1 MVIDLTN
8 SEKRTFF
15 RFLFLYLGSS
25 FVLLFLIAVLYF
37 QNEKNLYFELNKS
50 NMQNEL
56 SKISNEIIVSH
67 MKNLYF
73 DKNKYLENTQY
84 KISFYDE
91 NKNKIFGT
99 LEEKLDFS
107 QKLIL
112 NDRSFILCDDS
123 MVGHLGIYYV
133 ALEDNS
139 FLKKI
144 DDLKIDI
151 LLLFVIVYMFIGLI
165 GFYLA
170 KLFLKPIKD
179 EREKLNNFI
188 KDTTHELN
196 TPISAILMSLE
207 SENPSSK
214 QLERAKI
221 SAKRVSDI
229 YKDLTY
235 IFLENRKNVDNLEM
249 LQLKKE
255 IEEQIEFFYPLSNKK
270 RLEIFLNIE
279 DFSFQIEKDDFV
291 RVFNNLLSN
300 AVKYN
305 KINGKIFV
313 KLTKDG
319 VLTIEDTGIGMD
331 KNSLTDIFK
340 RYHRATKQQGGF
352 GLGLHIVD
360 EICKKYKI
368 DIFVDSIK
376 DEGTIFKLRF

>member
-1 MVIDLTN
+1 
-8 SEKRTFF
+8 
-15 RFLFLYLGSS
+15 
-25 FVLLFLIAVLYF
+25 
-37 QNEKNLYFELNKS
+37 
-50 NMQNEL
+50 
-56 SKISNEIIVSH
+56 

-112 NDRSFILCDDS
+112 NDRNFILCDDS

-207 SENPSSK
+207 SENPSLK

>member
-25 FVLLFLIAVLYF
+25 FVLLFLIAILYF

-112 NDRSFILCDDS
+112 NDRNFILCDDS

-207 SENPSSK
+207 SENPSLK

-279 DFSFQIEKDDFV
+279 NFSFQIEKDDFV

>member
-1 MVIDLTN
+1 
-8 SEKRTFF
+8 
-15 RFLFLYLGSS
+15 
-25 FVLLFLIAVLYF
+25 
-37 QNEKNLYFELNKS
+37 
-50 NMQNEL
+50 
-56 SKISNEIIVSH
+56 

>member
-112 NDRSFILCDDS
+112 NDRNFILCDDS

-207 SENPSSK
+207 SENPSLK

-279 DFSFQIEKDDFV
+279 NFSFQIEKDDFV